1 MTLTLKVTVC
11 LNDNVYRTRQDYL
24 DQLIKDL
31 CAYYSYNE
39 FLMEKLVQLFPHEVK
54 RIFSKYGPINKQTSD
69 YQDLKRLF
77 VTPIYYG
84 FKEYFNRK
92 KTDKL
97 EFYA

>member
-1 MTLTLKVTVC
+1 M
-11 LNDNVYRTRQDYL
+11 

-54 RIFSKYGPINKQTSD
+54 RILASMDQYTNKV
-69 YQDLKRLF
+69 
-77 VTPIYYG
+77 VTIKIKTVVVIPMYYG

-92 KTDKL
+92 KTVIN
-97 EFYA
+97 

>member
-54 RIFSKYGPINKQTSD
+54 RILASMDQYTNKP
-69 YQDLKRLF
+69 
-77 VTPIYYG
+77 VTIKIYKG
-84 FKEYFNRK
+84 C
-92 KTDKL
+92 L
-97 EFYA
+97 